1 MVWAHSFVADWPQSF
16 GATCSE
22 VHMMEQMTKGLGT
35 PISSFRG
42 MPLMTNCF
50 LSFFLLFLRVSYYV
64 AQASPELTEILPAS
78 ASQVLELKMCTTIP
92 SQGLTS

>member
-1 MVWAHSFVADWPQSF
+1 
-16 GATCSE
+16 
-22 VHMMEQMTKGLGT
+22 MMEQMTKGLET
-35 PISSFRG
+35 PISSFPG